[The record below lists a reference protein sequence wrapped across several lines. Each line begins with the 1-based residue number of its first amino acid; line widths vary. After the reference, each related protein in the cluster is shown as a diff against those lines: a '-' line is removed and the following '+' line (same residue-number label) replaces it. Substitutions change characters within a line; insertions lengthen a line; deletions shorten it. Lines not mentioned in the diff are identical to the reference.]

1 MKAIKYIVQTA
12 LGLVLSFGVMYYQ
25 GLFEAAT
32 AADRIR
38 IVCDGFSVTAL
49 LFFSMGFIVWV
60 STTGFFDIFGYALKK
75 GAHALVPGLVRKD
88 VQDFYEYKLEKQG
101 GRKKRGEGST
111 LLLGLGFLLAG
122 LILTG
127 VWYGL
132 A

>member
-1 MKAIKYIVQTA
+1 MKGIKYIVQTA

-25 GLFEAAT
+25 GLFEADT

-49 LFFSMGFIVWV
+49 LFLSMGFIVWV

-75 GAHALVPGLVRKD
+75 GAHALVPGLVRED

>member
-1 MKAIKYIVQTA
+1 MKGIKYIVQTA

-25 GLFEAAT
+25 GLFEADT

-49 LFFSMGFIVWV
+49 LFLSMGFIVWV

-75 GAHALVPGLVRKD
+75 GAHALVPGLVRED
-88 VQDFYEYKLEKQG
+88 VQDFYEYKLERQG
-101 GRKKRGEGST
+101 DRKKRGEGST
-111 LLLGLGFLLAG
+111 LLVGLGFLLAG

-127 VWYGL
+127 IWYGL